1 MNRVRSPALRGTLL
15 GAVPRLLNPIV
26 RGLLA
31 SRLHWPLS
39 RWLLLLR
46 WDSAEAGRR
55 RTTPLSYVRE
65 GAFLYLTGGDRWSKD
80 LAGGADVTIRLGG
93 RWYDADAVVVT
104 DREESAAIL
113 GRLFRVHPWFR
124 ILSGIP
130 EASSDGPD
138 GHADARALDRALK
151 AGRVLVRVS
160 RREFVRS
167 ERPGALGGE
176 SLSGL

>member
-1 MNRVRSPALRGTLL
+1 MLNRVRRPALRGTLL
-15 GAVPRLLNPIV
+15 GAVLRLLNPIV
-26 RGLLA
+26 RRLLA
-31 SRLHWPLS
+31 SGLHWPLS

-46 WDSAEAGRR
+46 WESVEAGRR

-65 GAFLYLTGGDRWSKD
+65 GGFLYLTGADRWSRD
-80 LAGGADVTIRLGG
+80 LVGGADVAIRLGG

-130 EASSDGPD
+130 EASPDGPD
-138 GHADARALDRALK
+138 DGADAQALDRALK

-160 RREFVRS
+160 RRS
-167 ERPGALGGE
+167 
-176 SLSGL
+176 S

>member
-1 MNRVRSPALRGTLL
+1 MLNRVRRPALRGTLL
-15 GAVPRLLNPIV
+15 GAVLRLLNPIV

-46 WDSAEAGRR
+46 WDSAEAGRL

-65 GAFLYLTGGDRWSKD
+65 GAFLYLTGGDRWSRD
-80 LAGGADVTIRLGG
+80 LVGGADVAIRLRG
-93 RWYDADAVVVT
+93 RWYDADAMVVT

-130 EASSDGPD
+130 EASPDGPD
-138 GHADARALDRALK
+138 GGADARALHRALK

-160 RREFVRS
+160 RRS
-167 ERPGALGGE
+167 
-176 SLSGL
+176 S